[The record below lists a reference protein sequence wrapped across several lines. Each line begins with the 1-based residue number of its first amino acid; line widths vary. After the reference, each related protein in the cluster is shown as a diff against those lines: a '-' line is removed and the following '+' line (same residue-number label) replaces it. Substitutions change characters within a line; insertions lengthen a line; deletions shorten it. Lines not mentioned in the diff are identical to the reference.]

1 MNIVKKTLS
10 DQIYD
15 VLRAEIIKQN
25 IPLGSKIV
33 NRELQQQFGVSSSPI
48 RDAINKLYQD
58 GLISSIDQ
66 TGAQVIDIDYE
77 FFLEVNEI
85 LLYIVNTGIKLAY
98 EKNEDL
104 SKIYDKLC
112 DLIEKQKAAIGT
124 ETYYNVDYDFHKLL
138 ISYSYNSRL
147 IKLFKQYNSLHEIL
161 VRYSSKII
169 DVEEQREKVN
179 DHEKIAGAFV
189 QGNID
194 AALEYNED
202 HYKKAEIIFRRV
214 LLSRNKTNEQISE

>member
-15 VLRAEIIKQN
+15 VLRKEIIQQN

-33 NRELQQQFGVSSSPI
+33 NRDLQQQFGVSSSPI

-104 SKIYDKLC
+104 TKIYDKLC
-112 DLIEKQKAAIGT
+112 ELIAKQREAIGT
-124 ETYYNVDYDFHKLL
+124 ETYYNVDYDFHKIL
-138 ISYSYNSRL
+138 ITYSYNSRL

-169 DVEEQREKVN
+169 DVEEQKEKVN

-189 QGNID
+189 QGDID
-194 AALEYNED
+194 AALKYNEE
-202 HYKKAEIIFRRV
+202 HYKKAEIVFRQV
-214 LLSRNKTNEQISE
+214 LLSRSKNKKALEV

>member
-15 VLRAEIIKQN
+15 VLRQEIIKQN

-33 NRELQQQFGVSSSPI
+33 NRDLQQQFGVSSSPI

-104 SKIYDKLC
+104 SKIYDRLC
-112 DLIEKQKAAIGT
+112 ELIEMQREAIGT
-124 ETYYNVDYDFHKLL
+124 ENYYNVDYDFHKLL
-138 ISYSYNSRL
+138 VTYSYNSRL

-169 DVEEQREKVN
+169 DVEEQKQKVD

-189 QGNID
+189 QGDID
-194 AALEYNED
+194 TALENNEK
-202 HYKKAEIIFRRV
+202 HYKKAEVVFKRV
-214 LLSRNKTNEQISE
+214 LLSRGKDISNIIE

>member
-15 VLRAEIIKQN
+15 VLRQEIIKQN

-33 NRELQQQFGVSSSPI
+33 NRDLQQQFGVSSSPI

-104 SKIYDKLC
+104 SKIYDRLC
-112 DLIEKQKAAIGT
+112 ELIEMQREAIGT
-124 ETYYNVDYDFHKLL
+124 ENYYNVDYDFHKLL
-138 ISYSYNSRL
+138 VTYSYNSRL

-169 DVEEQREKVN
+169 DVEEQKQKVD

-189 QGNID
+189 QGDID
-194 AALEYNED
+194 TALENNEK
-202 HYKKAEIIFRRV
+202 HYKKAEAVFKRV
-214 LLSRNKTNEQISE
+214 LLSRGKDISNIIE

>member
-15 VLRAEIIKQN
+15 VLRQEIIKQN

-33 NRELQQQFGVSSSPI
+33 NRDLQQQFGVSSSPI

-104 SKIYDKLC
+104 SKIYDRLC
-112 DLIEKQKAAIGT
+112 ELIEMQREAIGT
-124 ETYYNVDYDFHKLL
+124 ENYYNVDYDFHKLL
-138 ISYSYNSRL
+138 VTYSYNSRL

-169 DVEEQREKVN
+169 DVEEQKQKVD

-189 QGNID
+189 QGDID
-194 AALEYNED
+194 TALENNEK
-202 HYKKAEIIFRRV
+202 HYKKAEAVFKRV
-214 LLSRNKTNEQISE
+214 LLSRGKDTSNIIE